1 MSRLSVASTIALSA
15 VVVRQTF
22 VLSAIVRSRRFLR
35 GAPAARPATAVKE
48 PVTPAFFI
56 VLPVLRE
63 AAILREAVAHFR
75 AVTRGYA
82 AQVIVVTTAR
92 EAAEAHRLAPGSD
105 TVALSDEL
113 ARQGRCIHLH
123 YPDPRG
129 LKADQ
134 LNYAAAYCVTALPSG
149 ISPAQAF
156 LVCYDADSRP
166 PQESLACFARAI
178 TENPDADVF
187 HQSSRF
193 EARAPRPDGGG
204 LLTWLCLTV
213 CDAGALRAN
222 RFVLG
227 FEIPRLINRSPR
239 VSAIKR
245 AACSGVYAHV
255 TGHGLCVRL
264 SLLERLPFPARSPL
278 EDMHYSFILGSR
290 NLPMMAVP
298 SLDSAEVPDSVTAQL
313 QQAARWFFGPA
324 RFARYLKDPATLRG
338 WRARAMA
345 ASAFGSAAEWLACAV
360 TPALLAILVAV
371 GSRPVRSA
379 AGTCIAICCTQLV
392 VTEVWLG
399 APARVCARLARV
411 IAFPLACTV
420 HGVGGIVGAARLIAG
435 GSGTGKTERSSA
447 GR

>member
-1 MSRLSVASTIALSA
+1 MSRLSVVGTLALSA
-15 VVVRQTF
+15 MAVRQIF
-22 VLSAIVRSRRFLR
+22 VLSAIVRSNQFLR
-35 GAPAARPATAVKE
+35 SAPAALPTAAAQE
-48 PVTPAFFI
+48 LAAPAFFI

-63 AAILREAVAHFR
+63 AAILRQAVAHFQ
-75 AVTRGYA
+75 AVARGHA

-92 EAAEAHRLAPGSD
+92 EAAEAQQAPGGD
-105 TVALSDEL
+105 TIALAGEL
-113 ARQGRCIHLH
+113 AREGKCVHMH
-123 YPDPRG
+123 CPDPRG

-134 LNYAAAYCVTALPSG
+134 LNYAAAYCITALPSG
-149 ISPAQAF
+149 AAPSQAF

-166 PQESLACFARAI
+166 PRGSLGCFTSTIAA
-178 TENPDADVF
+178 NPEADVL

-193 EARAPRPDGGG
+193 ETRPPRPAAGGQITR
-204 LLTWLCLTV
+204 LRLAI

-239 VSAIKR
+239 ASAIKR

-278 EDMHYSFILGSR
+278 EDMHYSFILGSQG
-290 NLPMMAVP
+290 LPMMVVP

-324 RFARYLKDPATLRG
+324 RFAQYLKDPATLHG

-345 ASAFGSAAEWLACAV
+345 ASAFGSATEWLACAV
-360 TPALLAILVAV
+360 TPALLVVLVAV
-371 GSRPVRSA
+371 GSGPVRSA
-379 AGTCIAICCTQLV
+379 AGTFIAICCTPLII
-392 VTEVWLG
+392 TEAWLG
-399 APARVCARLARV
+399 APAHLRTRLTRL

-420 HGVGGIVGAARLIAG
+420 HGVGGIVGAASLLAG
-435 GSGTGKTERSSA
+435 GSGTGKTERNGA
-447 GR
+447 RR